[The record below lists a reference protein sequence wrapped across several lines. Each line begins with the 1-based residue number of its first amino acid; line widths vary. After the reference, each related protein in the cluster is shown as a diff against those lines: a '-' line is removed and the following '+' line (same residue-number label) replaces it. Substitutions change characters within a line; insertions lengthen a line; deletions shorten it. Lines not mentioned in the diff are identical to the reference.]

1 MIHLCGDYYFESD
14 GVHQFTLCK
23 KGIVSGEN
31 AKGKQAKAE
40 NIGKTKYIP
49 LGYYATIDGLL
60 EGLVRKAALEIAAL
74 PDVKTF
80 AEINARL
87 SDLLDN
93 LTFSL
98 TVDDQTRTVHPKRVK
113 KSS

>member
-23 KGIVSGEN
+23 KGVVSGEN
-31 AKGKQAKAE
+31 AKGKPVKAE

-49 LGYYATIDGLL
+49 LGYYATIESLL
-60 EGLVRKAALEIAAL
+60 DGLVRKSALEIAAM

-80 AEINARL
+80 AEINVRL
-87 SDLLDN
+87 SKLLDD
-93 LTFSL
+93 LTFTL
-98 TVDDQTRTVHPKRVK
+98 VVDDQTRTVHPKRVK
-113 KSS
+113 RSS